1 MIVINADNIRLLLIM
16 LLGMTWIYLLIET
29 LAEQSVKRD
38 KRNR

>member
-1 MIVINADNIRLLLIM
+1 MIIINAENIRLLLIM
-16 LLGMTWIYLLIET
+16 LLGMTWLYLLIET